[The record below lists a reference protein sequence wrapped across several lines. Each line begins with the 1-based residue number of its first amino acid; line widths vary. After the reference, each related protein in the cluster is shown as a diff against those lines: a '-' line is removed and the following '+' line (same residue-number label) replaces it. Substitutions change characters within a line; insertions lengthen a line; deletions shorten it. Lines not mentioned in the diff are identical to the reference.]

1 MIRASGKARRR
12 SEATQQKATGRPD
25 VHEHDCHEGKIA
37 GFSSSFKKRYYGG
50 EYCNKYVMVFF
61 P

>member
-1 MIRASGKARRR
+1 MVRAYGKSRRR
-12 SEATQQKATGRPD
+12 GEATQEKATEGSD
-25 VHEHDCHEGKIA
+25 LHDCHEGIIS

-50 EYCNKYVMVFF
+50 EYCNKNAVFF

>member
-12 SEATQQKATGRPD
+12 GEATQQKATERPD
-25 VHEHDCHEGKIA
+25 LHDHHEGTIA